1 MSIDEACVVPW
12 NRSRAKCQSTAEV
25 FKEQKR
31 AYHAQAHDT
40 NTQEEQVQR
49 KNEVNN
55 KRGAPSP
62 LTLTLT

>member
-31 AYHAQAHDT
+31 AYDT